1 MKRLTACATL
11 TALALLAAPTAAV
24 AEPTS
29 PFGETWT
36 GRGGVDGDLIW
47 YNRSVGVSGQV
58 RDYETAGS
66 TTVQF
71 EFYQSTRLLD
81 VQTRTASNG
90 VTPFGWTEPGPVG
103 GFTRVVIT
111 LIHGG
116 DENVVASIPRPVS

>member
-1 MKRLTACATL
+1 MKRLTACAALAAIALL
-11 TALALLAAPTAAV
+11 TAPAVAV

-36 GRGGVDGDLIW
+36 GRGSVVGDLTW

-58 RDYETAGS
+58 RDHETAGS
-66 TTVQF
+66 TTVRF
-71 EFYQSTRLLD
+71 EFYQASTLLD

-103 GFTRVVIT
+103 GITRVDIS

-116 DENVVASIPRPVS
+116 DENFVASIPRP